1 MIYWLKNDSHLQ
13 GVVEIPNRRHI
24 LSERRSELK
33 RHTKETQV
41 DISLILDGIG
51 YSNVDTPN
59 GMLNHMVEQ
68 LARHGLID
76 IELKAV
82 GDISPGWHHLVEDV
96 GILLGQAFRESIGDG
111 TGIVRMGD
119 SIIPLDETLV
129 LVALDVGGRPYAVIK
144 ASFKDPTIGDM
155 PSDLVRHF
163 LEVFALEARIN
174 LHVRVIEGAN
184 DHHKAEAIFKGL
196 ARALRQAVAIDPRA
210 SGEIPSTKGTISS

>member
-1 MIYWLKNDSHLQ
+1 MEFKIPFFEHDLGESEIQSIREVVSQPILTTGEFVRRFEEQFSDFLGCSEVIGLTSCTAALHL
-13 GVVEIPNRRHI
+13 
-24 LSERRSELK
+24 
-33 RHTKETQV
+33 
-41 DISLILDGIG
+41 
-51 YSNVDTPN
+51 
-59 GMLNHMVEQ
+59 
-68 LARHGLID
+68 A
-76 IELKAV
+76 
-82 GDISPGWHHLVEDV
+82 
-96 GILLGQAFRESIGDG
+96 
-111 TGIVRMGD
+111 
-119 SIIPLDETLV
+119 

-196 ARALRQAVAIDPRA
+196 ARALRQAIAIDPRA